1 MAERET
7 ERVVVTEGRGGGGAS
22 TAIVALIVVALLVV
36 LFLLFGR
43 DLLSGSSVPDKIEA
57 DVDVTAPATGG
68 GEGS

>member
-68 GEGS
+68 EGS

>member
-7 ERVVVTEGRGGGGAS
+7 ERVIVTEGRGGGGGAS

-68 GEGS
+68 EGS

>member
-7 ERVVVTEGRGGGGAS
+7 ERVIVTEGRGGGGAS

-43 DLLSGSSVPDKIEA
+43 DLISGSNVPDKIEA
-57 DVDVTAPATGG
+57 DVDITAPATGG
-68 GEGS
+68 EGS

>member
-7 ERVVVTEGRGGGGAS
+7 ERVIVTEGRGGGGS

-43 DLLSGSSVPDKIEA
+43 DLLSSSSVPDKIEA
-57 DVDVTAPATGG
+57 DVDINAPASGG
-68 GEGS
+68 GEGN

>member
-7 ERVVVTEGRGGGGAS
+7 ERIVVTETRGGGGS

-43 DLLSGSSVPDKIEA
+43 GLLSGSDVPDKIEA
-57 DVDVTAPATGG
+57 DVDVTAPAAG